1 MDWEGKNVLVTG
13 ATGFIGSWL
22 TKSLVEKNA
31 NLVVLIRDYFPSS
44 PLFHDGTYPK
54 VNAAKGDL
62 IDYGTIRRIFN
73 EYEVDT
79 CLHVAAQPIVT
90 IANRNPIPT
99 FQTNIEGTWNILE
112 VSRKCETL
120 ERLVITS
127 TDKVYGEPSELP
139 ITEEHPL
146 NASYPYD
153 TSKACADILARTYS
167 VTYGLPIG
175 ITRCCN
181 IYGGGDLNFSRI
193 IPETVK
199 AVISNRNPVIRS
211 DGTPVRDFIYIED
224 VVNAYLTLAE
234 NLSKKS
240 IQGEAFNFG
249 SNSPINIL
257 DLVNKIIEVS
267 GKKIKPEVRGKK
279 KPHAEIDE
287 QYLSSK
293 KAKKILG
300 WEPKVSLEKGLKKTI
315 KWYKDYFSKT
325 SKESS

>member
-1 MDWEGKNVLVTG
+1 MKWEEKNVLITG
-13 ATGFIGSWL
+13 ATGFVGSWL
-22 TKSLVEKNA
+22 TKNLVEKKA
-31 NLVVLIRDYFPSS
+31 NVVVLIRDHFPSS
-44 PLFHDGTYPK
+44 PLFYNGTYPK
-54 VNAAKGDL
+54 IKAARGD
-62 IDYGTIRRIFN
+62 IVDYNSVRRIFN
-73 EYEVDT
+73 EYEIDT

-99 FQTNIEGTWNILE
+99 FKTNIEGTWNILE
-112 VSRKCETL
+112 VARKCETL

-153 TSKACADILARTYS
+153 ASKACADMLARTYS

-199 AVISNRNPVIRS
+199 AVIFKRSPVIRS

-234 NLSKKS
+234 NVNKKS
-240 IQGEAFNFG
+240 VKGDAFNFG

-257 DLVNKIIEVS
+257 DLVNKIIKVS
-267 GKKIKPEVRGKK
+267 GKKIEAEVKGKK

-293 KAKKILG
+293 KAKKILR
-300 WEPKVSLEKGLKKTI
+300 WEPEVPLDEGLKRTI
-315 KWYKDYFSKT
+315 KWYEQYFTNT
-325 SKESS
+325 SKVSS